1 MMSKKDFVVAW
12 LLASQA
18 GGRLTEYTD
27 SLIQQAEEMWELLEE
42 RYETNG

>member
-1 MMSKKDFVVAW
+1 MSEKEFVMAW

-18 GGRLTEYTD
+18 GGKRTEYTD

>member
-1 MMSKKDFVVAW
+1 MSKKDFVMAW

-27 SLIQQAEEMWELLEE
+27 SLIDQAEEIWELMEK
-42 RYETNG
+42 RYEING